1 MDLGLDCVY
10 VLSLKETVVR
20 SFGSTGKK
28 NGQFSDPAGLVSD
41 QFGNT
46 IIADSRN
53 HRLQVKSYFT
63 RRRKK
68 CQNVTI
74 HQLPGVPTSFVP
86 EFSKISKCRKK
97 SSKFVYISAKQC

>member
-68 CQNVTI
+68 MSKRNNTPTTWCPNKFCTGIQQN
-74 HQLPGVPTSFVP
+74 L
-86 EFSKISKCRKK
+86 
-97 SSKFVYISAKQC
+97 